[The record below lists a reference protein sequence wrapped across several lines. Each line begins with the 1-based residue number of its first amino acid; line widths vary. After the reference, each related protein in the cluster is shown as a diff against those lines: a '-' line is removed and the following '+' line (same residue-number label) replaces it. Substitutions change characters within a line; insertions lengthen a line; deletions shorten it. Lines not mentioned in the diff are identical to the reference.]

1 MRFRHASAP
10 GPADGRFLSARRGA
24 RPQGRRAKAKRT
36 GDVVFDAGKS
46 SAGQESCK
54 PKSTAPR
61 DRGAQHFPSILSA
74 KRQRSNLMS
83 ANQVICGTSVN
94 IGL

>member
-1 MRFRHASAP
+1 MP
-10 GPADGRFLSARRGA
+10 E
-24 RPQGRRAKAKRT
+24 
-36 GDVVFDAGKS
+36 KS

-54 PKSTAPR
+54 PKSTALR
-61 DRGAQHFPSILSA
+61 DQGAHHFPSILST

-83 ANQVICGTSVN
+83 ANQVICGTSAN